1 MNRPILLLVMLIQSV
16 AFHAQT
22 DSTLT
27 AKRALDLADSLA
39 TANNYPMALS
49 YADSA
54 IVNATAQQDTA
65 SLVSAAFVKGRYLE
79 ALQRPAD
86 AIAAFEGI
94 LPVAE
99 KPALRYLKLNTLEE
113 LIRLSESTQQLP
125 RALEY
130 TRQLHALEIELKEME
145 MAEMATAN
153 ELVYNGTIESM
164 SKWQTARNK
173 ETDER
178 IFMLSIAAAVAG
190 LAVVLL
196 LVMLLL
202 KNRQVE
208 KTSEGNAQ
216 IQSDREQETEA
227 RKAIETDLEK
237 TKSELKKKQK
247 ESESLSQLLR
257 RMEKEV
263 GAQRAE
269 LEKKIA
275 ESIQSARKEA
285 EEIARTAPSGTSV
298 EHILQLKNTLTRAM
312 AELRSGSA
320 PLGMSPSDRSNLSV
334 QLNFLSEAL
343 ARPDLPIHFE
353 TFGALRNTPESLNE
367 QVYRIATELLINGL
381 LHSSASRMKAAL
393 TYSSDQLTLVIQDN
407 GKGITREQA
416 SSGAGLTAVRLRG
429 QLINAHIDVAT
440 SPTEGT
446 TYTITIPVR

>member
-39 TANNYPMALS
+39 TANNYPLALS

-54 IVNATAQQDTA
+54 IVKATAQQDTA
-65 SLVSAAFVKGRYLE
+65 LLVSGAFVKGRYLE
-79 ALQRPAD
+79 AVERPAD
-86 AIAAFEGI
+86 AISEFERI
-94 LPVAE
+94 LPLLE

-125 RALEY
+125 RALQY

-178 IFMLSIAAAVAG
+178 IFMLSLAAAVAG

-196 LVMLLL
+196 LVMLIL
-202 KNRQVE
+202 KSRQNE
-208 KTSEGNAQ
+208 KVSAGNAQ
-216 IQSDREQETEA
+216 IQSDREQEAEA
-227 RKAIETDLEK
+227 RKAIEADLEK
-237 TKSELKKKQK
+237 AKSELKKKQK
-247 ESESLSQLLR
+247 ETDSLSQLLR
-257 RMEKEV
+257 RMEKDAGV
-263 GAQRAE
+263 QRAD

-275 ESIQSARKEA
+275 LSIQSARKEA
-285 EEIARTAPSGTSV
+285 EEIARTAPPGTSV
-298 EHILQLKNTLTRAM
+298 EHILQLKNILTRAM
-312 AELRSGSA
+312 AELRTGTA
-320 PLGMSPSDRSNLSV
+320 PLGMSSSDRNNLSA
-334 QLNFLSEAL
+334 QLNALSDAL
-343 ARPDLPIHFE
+343 SRPDLPIHFE
-353 TFGALRNTPESLNE
+353 TFGALRSTPESLNE

-381 LHSSASRMKAAL
+381 AHSSASRLKAAL
-393 TYSSDQLTLVIQDN
+393 SYTTDQLSLVIQDN

-416 SSGAGLTAVRLRG
+416 SSGAGLTAVRVRG

-446 TYTITIPVR
+446 TYTITIPTR